1 MNAPVHL
8 HQRQFHWLVL
18 CAIVVQVVVALT
30 YALTLHNSFKTSLYD
45 IGTYTQAFHNL
56 FAGKGLLVTIH
67 LPPQSLFAQHVF
79 PMLYSLAPFY
89 YFWPDERLFRVAN
102 VVLLAAAAFPLYFC
116 ALRITRHA
124 ALSFTFSLCYLFSPF
139 VLNAAIWDFH
149 DIAFAAPL
157 IACIYLALLA
167 KNRRWFIIASLALL
181 MVKEHYGLA
190 VAGFGLLWGW
200 HHREWRFG
208 VVCAII
214 SIMITVIMITVVLP
228 LLSPGGSHFML
239 DEGQRYAWLADPLE
253 YWQKL
258 IFLAIDG
265 VIYLVLIG
273 MSGFLV
279 PYLAWP
285 WLLPG
290 MADLSVNLA
299 SFWPMMRSPY
309 SYHSA
314 ALAVVFMIAAAQGI
328 TKMIAR
334 NPRLVPRDAI
344 IALVAITLGLC
355 YEFAVLPCCHNV
367 WEFDKLALRLPPEDK
382 AALKEIQAM
391 IPSRDPIAVQNNVGP
406 HLAARDEIHHF
417 PDHAEA
423 ASWVV
428 LRLDFP
434 YRQNKDV
441 FGSPYSVPCKDY
453 MQGVRHYL
461 NRPHWSIAY
470 WNSPWLVLR
479 QGGKDVV
486 AGRTTIG
493 KAAGAVEIACI
504 AAGLDSSSAKE
515 E

>member
-8 HQRQFHWLVL
+8 HQQRFHWLVL

-56 FAGKGLLVTIH
+56 FEGKGLLITIH
-67 LPPQSLFAQHVF
+67 LPPQSLFAQHIF
-79 PMLYSLAPFY
+79 PLLYSLAPFY
-89 YFWPDERLFRVAN
+89 YFWPDERLFRIAN
-102 VVLLAAAAFPLYFC
+102 VILLASTAWPLYLC
-116 ALRITRHA
+116 AWRITRHG
-124 ALSFTFSLCYLFSPF
+124 ALSFTLALCYLFSPF
-139 VLNAAIWDFH
+139 ILNAAIWDFH

-167 KNRRWFIIASLALL
+167 GSKRWFIVASLALL

-200 HHREWRFG
+200 HYKEWHFG
-208 VVCAII
+208 LACVASGVITAAFLIAII
-214 SIMITVIMITVVLP
+214 LPALSSAGVYFMIE
-228 LLSPGGSHFML
+228 
-239 DEGQRYAWLADPLE
+239 EGQRYAWLANPLAHLQE
-253 YWQKL
+253 LTFL
-258 IFLAIDG
+258 IIDG
-265 VIYLVLIG
+265 VIYLALIG
-273 MSGFLV
+273 ISGFLV

-344 IALVAITLGLC
+344 IALTAITLGLC

-367 WEFDKLALRLPPEDK
+367 WEFDKIMLRLPSEDRT
-382 AALKEIQAM
+382 AIKEINAL
-391 IPSRDPIAVQNNVGP
+391 IPSQDPIAVQNNIGP
-406 HLAARDEIHHF
+406 HFAARDEIYHF
-417 PDHAEA
+417 PDRAQA

-434 YRQNKDV
+434 YRKSTDV
-441 FGSPYSVPCKDY
+441 FGSPYSVSCKDY
-453 MQGVRHYL
+453 IQGVRRYL
-461 NRPHWSIAY
+461 NHPAWGVAY

-479 QGGKDVV
+479 RDSKDI
-486 AGRTTIG
+486 TTSRKAIE
-493 KAAGAVEIACI
+493 KAADAVQAACI
-504 AAGLDSSSAKE
+504 ATETDSSISAKE
-515 E
+515 